1 MADLLDLLDLI
12 ADEAPATPTSFT
24 LDESWTP
31 DQLQAGYEKRCKRA
45 ELEPEGTLGI
55 RLTSHCWALPYTQAG
70 ATRGAH
76 PIQVVSAHLGC
87 PHRHGEECQC
97 VGRADPIVY
106 RAYCDSCRYWTPVS
120 VDENGAAETIHDHC
134 WPGWRELPIGTDA
147 SRDEHWSQPGAP
159 VITARS
165 RYGTRHVPG
174 RSPYG
179 GYDLSDHVAQGGSGE

>member
-1 MADLLDLLDLI
+1 MQVRRARARRHARHPAHLALLG
-12 ADEAPATPTSFT
+12 PALHASRR
-24 LDESWTP
+24 D
-31 DQLQAGYEKRCKRA
+31 A
-45 ELEPEGTLGI
+45 
-55 RLTSHCWALPYTQAG
+55 
-70 ATRGAH
+70 GAH
-76 PIQVVSAHLGC
+76 PIQVVSAHLEC
-87 PHRHGEECQC
+87 CHRRGAECQC

-106 RAYCDSCRYWTPVS
+106 RAYCGSCRYWTPVS
-120 VDENGAAETIHDHC
+120 VDENGAAEAIHDHC

-179 GYDLSDHVAQGGSGE
+179 GYDLSDHVTQGGSGE